1 MKRILLFLATNA
13 AVLVV
18 LSVVFRIFGIEQ
30 WLYQN
35 GTDINLQGLLLFSAL
50 FGMGGSLISLAL
62 SKWMAKNTMG
72 VAVIEQ
78 PTDSQ
83 QRWLLATVQRLSGKA
98 GIGMPEVGIFQSD
111 SPNAFATGMH
121 RDQALVAV
129 SSGLLQRMPRDQV
142 EAVLGHEITHVAN
155 GDMVTLG
162 LLQGVINTFVIFLAR
177 LVGLVV
183 DRVVFRDD
191 RGMGI
196 GYFITTLVAQMF
208 LSFLASFIVMAF
220 SRWREYRADAGGAR
234 LAGRNPM
241 ISALRTLQRL
251 QNAEPLPGN
260 LAAFGIQAPLGETLT
275 RLLMSHPPLEDRIA
289 ALEQA
294 GRTEWIGHTG

>member
-129 SSGLLQRMPRDQV
+129 SS
-142 EAVLGHEITHVAN
+142 
-155 GDMVTLG
+155 G

>member
-1 MKRILLFLATNA
+1 MKRTLLFLATNA
-13 AVLVV
+13 AVLMV

-35 GTDINLQGLLLFSAL
+35 GTDINLQGLLMFSAL

-78 PTDSQ
+78 PADAQ
-83 QRWLLATVQRLSGKA
+83 QQWLVTTIQRLSGKA
-98 GIGMPEVGIFQSD
+98 GIGMPEVGIFQSE

-177 LVGLVV
+177 LVGLAV
-183 DRVVFRDD
+183 DRVIFRDD

-234 LAGRNPM
+234 LAGRSPM
-241 ISALRTLQRL
+241 IGALRTLQRL

-260 LAAFGIQAPLGETLT
+260 LVWCFIQIDDDSVTL
-275 RLLMSHPPLEDRIA
+275 S
-289 ALEQA
+289 
-294 GRTEWIGHTG
+294 G